1 MYLRIWSGQPSSAL
15 DAVLICNLIYT
26 LQQHTFQRWA
36 LEVTKV
42 TQRKETWSFGNGN
55 FYQLFVFW
63 KESWCLLPHG
73 GMRLF
78 PQLARWDW
86 VQVRCFVQVSITN
99 SFDSASGEEN
109 ILLLDVDNAIDTTI
123 IIICSTLS
131 TFQRKMSWREVKRE
145 ALTLHKDIASF
156 RTWCG
161 RASCWNVVFGRR
173 WQDLSVGILSILA
186 NKGIIV

>member
-1 MYLRIWSGQPSSAL
+1 MSTGSNESNTKKGNVVVWQRQFLSIVRFLEGKLEPVTPWRHETCSSA
-15 DAVLICNLIYT
+15 
-26 LQQHTFQRWA
+26 
-36 LEVTKV
+36 
-42 TQRKETWSFGNGN
+42 
-55 FYQLFVFW
+55 
-63 KESWCLLPHG
+63 
-73 GMRLF
+73 
-78 PQLARWDW
+78 ARWDW
-86 VQVRCFVQVSITN
+86 AQVRCFVQVSITN

-161 RASCWNVVFGRR
+161 RASC
-173 WQDLSVGILSILA
+173 
-186 NKGIIV
+186 